1 MTHLSGASLEVRRSE
16 PSVDLATLVECL
28 ADAVP
33 LPGNPGSLKPHQRW
47 PLFTWKPTSTGGALE
62 IDTRAVISRLT
73 TSPKAFQRLKLGP
86 GIPIAAEQKRLW
98 HTKRA
103 A

>member
-1 MTHLSGASLEVRRSE
+1 
-16 PSVDLATLVECL
+16 
-28 ADAVP
+28 
-33 LPGNPGSLKPHQRW
+33 
-47 PLFTWKPTSTGGALE
+47 LFTWKPPSTGGALE